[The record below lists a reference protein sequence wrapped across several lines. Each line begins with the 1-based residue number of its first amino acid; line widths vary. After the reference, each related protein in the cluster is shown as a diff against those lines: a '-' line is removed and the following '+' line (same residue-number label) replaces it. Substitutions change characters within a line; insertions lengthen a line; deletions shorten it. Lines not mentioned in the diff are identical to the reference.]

1 MKVGDLVRVT
11 MEFGKYWHRGQDI
24 AGMTGIILK
33 LRSDDNTAEL
43 LMSCGSIWPL
53 MGAHAWLEVINE
65 SR

>member
-33 LRSDDNTAEL
+33 LCFVDNTAVL

-53 MGAHAWLEVINE
+53 EGVHAWLEVLNE
-65 SR
+65 R